1 MKNYKTYTWDELK
14 DFVNSQKDDRLVNCQ
29 DCSVDDIGDVLVHF
43 GRKKTKKPINSVG
56 MSVID
61 YGKGRTMKPDNADS
75 TNKVVE
81 MTRTLCDRNPSNYL
95 GVKAIV
101 NKIK

>member
-14 DFVNSQKDDRLVNCQ
+14 TFVNSQKDDRLVNCQ

-43 GRKKTKKPINSVG
+43 ARKKLKKTINSVG

-61 YGKGRTMKPDNADS
+61 YGKNKTMTPDNADS

-81 MTRTLCDRNPSNYL
+81 MTRMLCDRNPSNYL